1 MGPSRRLD
9 WSPAVGH
16 AAGGVV
22 PRVVKQ
28 CRWYGPQCGEAV
40 CHTSGVWVPVW

>member
-40 CHTSGVWVPVW
+40 GHTAGVWVPVW